1 VNRIGRYLATCLV
14 VLAILMT
21 GCAALVLRL
30 SLEGE
35 RALAESD
42 TYFDQGQLR
51 ESLASARQSA
61 SLYAP
66 GLPHIRAADARI
78 DAIAMGA
85 ESARMQKTATI
96 AWQAVRSTE
105 LLRPRGLGRNRE
117 RLQLANRRLTGLLAI
132 NGTDNSLADEER
144 TLASTLGSLD
154 EKARTLDWFGYGQL
168 VSVGGVLLGLWST
181 AIAVGRRG
189 FRSRA
194 CLSGGLVMALGTIG
208 WTICLLFA

>member
-1 VNRIGRYLATCLV
+1 MNRIGRYLATFFV

-21 GCAALVLRL
+21 GFAALVLRL
-30 SLEGE
+30 SIEGE

-42 TYFDQGQLR
+42 TYFDQGKLR
-51 ESLASARQSA
+51 ESLTSARRSA

-105 LLRPRGLGRNRE
+105 LLRPSGLGRNRD
-117 RLQLANRRLTGLLAI
+117 RLQLANRRLTGLLAT

-144 TLASTLGSLD
+144 KLASSLASLD
-154 EKARTLDWFGYGQL
+154 DKAHAVNWFGYGQL
-168 VSVGGVLLGLWST
+168 VSVGGILLGLWST

-189 FRSRA
+189 FRSGA
-194 CLSGGLVMALGTIG
+194 CLSGVLAMALGSIG